1 MAISLSQLKPNPKSR
16 KKRKRIGRGNN
27 SSDPGT
33 YSGRGMKGQRSRSG
47 GKKGLK
53 IKGMKNII
61 KGFPK
66 KRGFKRNPSLVS
78 IINLDLLEKKFKE
91 GDTVN
96 LNKLREV
103 GLLKNNQKKVKILGQ
118 GNLKKK
124 LNVQAHFFS
133 QSAVQAITK
142 AGGKIIKIEK

>member
-1 MAISLSQLKPNPKSR
+1 MAINLSQLKPNPNSR

-33 YSGRGMKGQRSRSG
+33 YSGRGIKGQRSRSG

-53 IKGMKNII
+53 VKGIKNII

-66 KRGFKRNPSLVS
+66 KRGFKRNTPQIS

-91 GDTVN
+91 GETIN
-96 LNKLREV
+96 LNKLKTA
-103 GLLKNNQKKVKILGQ
+103 GLLKNNHKKVKILGQ

-124 LNVQAHFFS
+124 LTVQAHFFS
-133 QSAVQAITK
+133 KSAEQAITK
-142 AGGKIIKIEK
+142 AGGKVIKMEK